1 MLQNSH
7 LFSVLRTINDHNWV
21 VGITVFVLVLL
32 VAIKW
37 NKNNYFF
44 SFLNSLFTSV
54 FYSKKFAEKRRVEI
68 TEVLL
73 FIASLLS
80 ISFFIYVII
89 YGDTFVILTYL
100 QIFFLVTIILLSKY
114 LIEKIIGDLFQID
127 QLMGR
132 YLFYKQGVLS
142 WLGLFFLFPL
152 ALVFYFQDINDSILL
167 LVIVGVSILVYAIK
181 LFSFVGLYQKHIL
194 SYWFYFI
201 LYLCTFEIAPY
212 LILFKVIKIN

>member
-1 MLQNSH
+1 M
-7 LFSVLRTINDHNWV
+7 FSVLRTIHDHNWV